1 MEKLRV
7 ASLFTGCG
15 GMDLGI
21 HGDFRFLEKYYRRN
35 SIELVF
41 ANDIEESACEIF
53 NANFPHTIVCGDI
66 KKIPASRIPD
76 HDILLGGF
84 PCQSFS
90 IVAQNPPRLGYN
102 SETGRLFFEMVRIL
116 RAKQPLCFIAENVKG
131 ILSANKGKTFPLIID
146 EFEKVGYIVNYKL
159 LNSADYGIPQR
170 RERVF
175 IIGFRKDLGI
185 EPTFPAPTVK
195 TCIPLR
201 YVLFQHDSVDKKY
214 YFSRKAVHGMLRAN
228 PKMNKGRAQDENQ
241 PCATVAAHLAK
252 VSLNSTDPVIKV
264 GRRYRRF
271 IPREVAR
278 IQSFPDSFKL
288 VGSEN
293 KQYRALGNAVPPVLM
308 WHVSDNVIRQ
318 LLRIENAPKEI
329 MVSIMV
335 RN

>member
-21 HGDFRFLEKYYRRN
+21 HGGFGFLGKYYRRN
-35 SIELVF
+35 PVELVF
-41 ANDIEESACEIF
+41 ANDVEESACEIF
-53 NANFPHTIVCGDI
+53 NANFPHTIICGDI
-66 KKIPASRIPD
+66 KRISASRIPD

-102 SETGRLFFEMVRIL
+102 SEIGMLFFEMVRIL

-146 EFEKVGYIVNYKL
+146 EFKKAGYVVSHKL

-175 IIGFRKDLGI
+175 ILGFRKDLGV
-185 EPTFPAPTVK
+185 EPTFPEPRVK
-195 TCIPLR
+195 TCVPLR
-201 YVLFQHDSVDKKY
+201 YVLFRHKSVDKKY
-214 YFSRKAVHGMLRAN
+214 YFSRKAIQGMLRAN

-252 VSLNSTDPVIKV
+252 VSLNSTDPVVKV

-271 IPREVAR
+271 VPREVGR

-308 WHVSDNVIRQ
+308 WHVSKNAISQ
-318 LLRIENAPKEI
+318 LLKVKNVHMKI
-329 MVSIMV
+329 MVPIMV